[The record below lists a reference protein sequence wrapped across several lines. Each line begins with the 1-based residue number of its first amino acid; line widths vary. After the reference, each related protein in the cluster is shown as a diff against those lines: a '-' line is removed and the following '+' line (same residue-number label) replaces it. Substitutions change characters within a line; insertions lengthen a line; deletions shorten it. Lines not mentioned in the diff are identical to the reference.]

1 MTVTVL
7 RLRPWHIR
15 ALIGTF
21 VLGPKSCR
29 SVVGGEGLRALCL
42 RALAYAIP
50 GLIQG
55 KRAYGAWMAGQLVG
69 FLLVE
74 CQAKS
79 RRVRVLDLAVVDRS
93 FDRDQGLNNMSCV
106 KAICETLLMRLSD
119 VAARDGFIS
128 LFVRVAI
135 DSPFVP
141 IFQGLGFVV
150 AVREDVYV
158 RNPRPMSVPHLVEG
172 LRSRE
177 AADSWDVS
185 QLYRAVTPA
194 AVQLADFPDAKL
206 SGGFQG
212 HVFESLLSTRPREF
226 VIGSSE
232 ACGVDAWVRV
242 TAANNG
248 RHTISLM
255 IHPRN
260 ASSASPLIRYALW
273 RLTQGASIPTE
284 IMVRS
289 HDDVLRR
296 AVEFEGFN
304 LTDTRELMVHQMAVR
319 VHAGSPAQ
327 VFDRV
332 TS

>member
-7 RLRPWHIR
+7 RMRPWHIR

-21 VLGPKSCR
+21 VLGTRSCR
-29 SVVGGEGLRALCL
+29 SVVGVEGLRALSL

-74 CQAKS
+74 CPTKS
-79 RRVRVLDLAVVDRS
+79 RRVRVLDVAVVDRP
-93 FDRDQGLNNMSCV
+93 FNKDQGTNNVSWER
-106 KAICETLLMRLSD
+106 AICETLLTRLSE

-128 LFVRVAI
+128 LFVRLAI
-135 DSPFVP
+135 DSPFFDT
-141 IFQGLGFVV
+141 FQGLGFVV

-158 RNPRPMSVPHLVEG
+158 RHPRPMGVPHVVEG
-172 LRSRE
+172 LRAKE
-177 AADSWDVS
+177 AADAWDVS

-194 AVQLADFPDAKL
+194 SVQLADFPDDKL
-206 SGGFQG
+206 AGGFQDY
-212 HVFESLLSTRPREF
+212 VFGSWPSRRPREF
-226 VIGSSE
+226 VVESSE
-232 ACGVDAWVRV
+232 GSGVDAWVRV
-242 TAANNG
+242 TAAHYG
-248 RHTISLM
+248 CHTIRLM
-255 IHPRN
+255 LHPRN
-260 ASSASPLIRYALW
+260 SSSASPLIRFALW
-273 RLTQGASIPTE
+273 RLTQCASIPTR

-327 VFDRV
+327 AFDRAM
-332 TS
+332 S

>member
-21 VLGPKSCR
+21 VLGTQSFR
-29 SVVGGEGLRALCL
+29 SVVGFEGLRTLSL

-74 CQAKS
+74 CPAKS
-79 RRVRVLDLAVVDRS
+79 RRVRVLDLAVVDRL
-93 FDRDQGLNNMSCV
+93 FNKDQGLNNVSCE
-106 KAICETLLMRLSD
+106 KAICETLLTRLSE
-119 VAARDGFIS
+119 VAAGDGFIS
-128 LFVRVAI
+128 LFVRLAI
-135 DSPFVP
+135 DSPFVHT
-141 IFQGLGFVV
+141 FQGLGFVV

-158 RNPRPMSVPHLVEG
+158 RNPRPMGVPHVIEG
-172 LRSRE
+172 LRSME
-177 AADSWDVS
+177 AADAWDVS

-206 SGGFQG
+206 AGGFQD
-212 HVFESLLSTRPREF
+212 HVFDSWLSRRSREF

-232 ACGVDAWVRV
+232 GRGLDAWVRV
-242 TAANNG
+242 TAANHG
-248 RHTISLM
+248 CHTISLM
-255 IHPRN
+255 LHPRN
-260 ASSASPLIRYALW
+260 SSSASPLIRFALW
-273 RLTQGASIPTE
+273 RLTQGASIPTR